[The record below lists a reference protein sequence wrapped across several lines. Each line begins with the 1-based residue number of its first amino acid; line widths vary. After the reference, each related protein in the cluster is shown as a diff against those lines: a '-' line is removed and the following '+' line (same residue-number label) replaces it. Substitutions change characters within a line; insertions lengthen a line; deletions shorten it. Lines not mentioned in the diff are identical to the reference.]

1 MTENCVISCQRV
13 SFTKTE
19 KQQYASLE
27 IRVITQSMGL
37 SVRFPRFVGGIIK
50 MLITPFI

>member
-37 SVRFPRFVGGIIK
+37 SVRFPRLLAGSLK
-50 MLITPFI
+50 C